1 MKRNKQ
7 IGIALLLSV
16 LSAYGQSGRSHEL
29 NPIEKQKKELPALPA
44 TQTRS
49 SELRQT
55 GSTDYTKGTFIVN
68 EDWYGHNN
76 GSVNFLSDD
85 GKWIYRAFQKE
96 NPGKQLGAT
105 SQFGT
110 IYGGKLY
117 IVSKQEKDPS
127 ASVTGSKL
135 AVINPITMKVEK
147 EFTTIGGADGRSF
160 LGVDEHTG
168 YIGTSNGIY
177 RYDIDRMEIK
187 EQVGGTGSGGS
198 SLYESQIGTMI
209 RVNNRVF
216 AVQQNKG
223 LLVIDPFTHKVEKVL
238 SMPDGNGLGSIV
250 LSKDGTLWA
259 SVAVG
264 GEGSTRPYIWKIN
277 PYTLSVIKVE
287 IPTNNGIEE
296 IPNSW
301 YAWTADGFCAS
312 ATENKIY
319 WKGQGSGSWFTGYA
333 IFCYDI
339 DSGAFSVVYDFRK
352 LDGNWRLYGTGFRI
366 DPATDDM
373 YCFMYHEFLN
383 PEHKLAQI
391 HTDGKWIK
399 EYPYEI
405 SNYWFPAL
413 PVFPDNEAP
422 VINEEKL
429 PSTITLS
436 SEKNEY
442 SELLNDIITDKDNL
456 VSAVVATITNDK
468 PDQIIA
474 EVMNNRLIIKPIA
487 NISDAQTATL
497 SVRFNSNGKTVE
509 KAITVE
515 LSDVKPP
522 FYLNKTALT
531 LMSNDQQETLEVS
544 CMDGE
549 EVEWTS
555 SDDKIATVE
564 GGLITG
570 KGEGTATITAASKSR
585 KGVTAV
591 CTVTVKKY
599 VPPVLVSSITFEET
613 PTTIV
618 LGETFQLRAIVGP
631 EDAANKEIKWES
643 KDLSCISIDQNGL
656 ITSLKTGTNIQIIAW
671 STDGS
676 GKFGYFS
683 INSVAPPLVDL
694 KLAEDLYGAN
704 SDSIYLDEWDYE
716 VSLIKIPLILTP
728 ENAAADSKALKFE
741 NWSGIPDGWTFDP
754 NAKGITF
761 HYLDSDDLEIVNST
775 PFNRTISVDISYGE
789 NEDKKTYHA
798 SFKLIY
804 SKWINSF
811 SVDIDNLF
819 LGQDSVYDIKP
830 HIQIDRGDFTEEQK
844 SIIYS
849 SSDADIATV
858 TEAGVITTL
867 QKNGTAVITARIAD
881 GSYKEQIYLTV
892 GTDKATK
899 VTLSAKE
906 IQLDLHK
913 TKQLAATVDE
923 HASVRSV
930 RWSSNHPEMISVSAD
945 GLVLAKTAGKAE
957 VIATSADGAAS
968 DTCIVTAGTP
978 LEELVLTPA
987 ELTLDIN
994 DAVQGVFNL
1003 GSIVQIQPNPSNATI
1018 IAISGT
1024 QGIIKSITS
1033 SDQTIISNVSIYEK
1047 KMTAYKAG
1055 TASLCYLAKEGEISA
1070 TLSVRITDRS
1080 TGVTGI
1086 TLEQVQLIAALDKTY
1101 QIGYRIAGTAET
1113 EIEWESSHP
1122 DIAAVDD
1129 KGQITTKALGQTII
1143 RVTTKTGNFSSF
1155 CTVAVV
1161 EDFESVER
1169 VSLNH
1174 TALSLVTGSSSLLIA
1189 TVTPAEAANKYVS
1202 WQSDKPEIA
1211 TVSQGGIVNA
1221 LKAGTA
1227 TITVT
1232 TLDGGYT
1239 AECQVTVSNPP
1250 TPPEPPVVS
1259 VNGVSLNLSSLNLK
1273 KGETAVLA
1281 ATVTPSNAA
1290 NKSVSWAISDATVA
1304 SLSNGTVT
1312 AKAAGTTIVTV
1323 TTNEGNHTAACQITV
1338 SDPDLDKPVVEVKDS
1353 TATLTF
1359 PKVIGATLYEV
1370 SIYKYMNE
1378 VPVLYDTYMT
1388 DANGTVIS
1396 GLKSDLRAA
1405 SPDKIAISLQHL
1417 EGDTEYVVKII
1428 AIKEKDG
1435 QKETLGTYYSEPFQT
1450 SNTVDNEQISLA
1462 DASVYYSEGRLYLN
1476 NLERY
1481 TCYIIGMNGAILQV
1495 FEISSPNEQRPISL
1509 SEGFYVVM
1517 ATKENKRISK
1527 KILVNK

>member
-7 IGIALLLSV
+7 IGIALLLTV
-16 LSAYGQSGRSHEL
+16 LSAYGQNSGSREL
-29 NPIEKQKKELPALPA
+29 NPIEKQKMELRALPVN
-44 TQTRS
+44 QTHNP
-49 SELRQT
+49 ELRQA
-55 GSTDYTKGTFIVN
+55 GSTDYTKGTLIVN

-76 GSVNFLSDD
+76 ASVNFLSDD
-85 GKWIYRAFQKE
+85 GKWTYRAFQKE
-96 NPGKQLGAT
+96 NPSKQLGCT

-110 IYGGKLY
+110 IYGEKLY
-117 IVSKQEKDPS
+117 IISKQEKDPS
-127 ASVTGSKL
+127 VSVTGSRL
-135 AVINPITMKVEK
+135 AVINPKTMKVEK

-177 RYDIDRMEIK
+177 RYDIDKMDIK
-187 EQVGGTGSGGS
+187 EQLGGIESGGS

-216 AVQQNKG
+216 AVQQGKG
-223 LLVIDPFTHKVEKVL
+223 LVVINPFTHTVEKVL

-264 GEGSTRPYIWKIN
+264 GEGGTRPYIWKIN
-277 PYTLSVIKVE
+277 PYTLSIIKVE
-287 IPTNNGIEE
+287 IPTDKGIEE
-296 IPNSW
+296 IPNTW

-339 DSGAFSVVYDFRK
+339 DSGAFSEVYDFRK

-366 DPATDDM
+366 NPMTDDM

-391 HTDGKWIK
+391 HTDGKLIK
-399 EYPYEI
+399 EYPYEV

-429 PSTITLS
+429 PSTITLN

-442 SELLNDIITDKDNL
+442 SESLNDIIADKDNL

-468 PDQIIA
+468 PDLIIA
-474 EVMNNRLIIKPIA
+474 EVMNNKLIIKPIA
-487 NISDAQTATL
+487 NINEAQTATL
-497 SVRFNSNGKTVE
+497 NLRFNSNGRTVE
-509 KAITVE
+509 KPVTVE
-515 LSDVKPP
+515 LSNVKPP
-522 FYLNKTALT
+522 FYLNKTELT

-544 CMDGE
+544 RMDAE
-549 EVEWTS
+549 EIEWAS
-555 SDDKIATVE
+555 SDDKIVTVE
-564 GGLITG
+564 NGLITG
-570 KGEGTATITAASKSR
+570 KSEGIVTITATSKSR
-585 KGVTAV
+585 EDVTAV
-591 CTVTVKKY
+591 CTVTVNKY
-599 VPPVLVSSITFEET
+599 VPPVLVSSITFEEV
-613 PTTIV
+613 PTTLV
-618 LGETFQLRAIVGP
+618 LGETFQLKAIVGP

-643 KDLSCISIDQNGL
+643 KDHSCISIDQNGS
-656 ITSLKTGTNIQIIAW
+656 ITSLKAGTNIQIIAW

-716 VSLIKIPLILTP
+716 ISLIKIPLLLTP
-728 ENAAADSKALKFE
+728 ENAAADSKTLKFE

-754 NAKGITF
+754 YSNGITLN
-761 HYLDSDDLEIVNST
+761 YLDSDGYAIVNKT
-775 PFNRTISVDISYGE
+775 PFDATISVDISYGE
-789 NEDKKTYHA
+789 KTYHA

-819 LGQDSVYDIKP
+819 LGQDSTYDIKP

-849 SSDADIATV
+849 SSDTKIATV

-867 QKNGTAVITARIAD
+867 QKNGTAVITACIAD
-881 GSYKEQIYLTV
+881 GSYKKQIYLTV

-913 TKQLAATVDE
+913 TQQLAATVDE

-930 RWSSNHPEMISVSAD
+930 RWNSNHPEMISVSED
-945 GLVLAKTAGKAE
+945 GLVLAKTAGKVE
-957 VIATSADGAAS
+957 IIATSADGAAS

-978 LEELVLTPA
+978 LEELVLTPT

-994 DAVQGVFNL
+994 DADQGGFNL
-1003 GSIVQIQPNPSNATI
+1003 GSIVQTKPNPSNATI

-1033 SDQTIISNVSIYEK
+1033 SDKTIISNVDVYQK
-1047 KMTAYKAG
+1047 KLTVYKAG
-1055 TASLCYLAKEGEISA
+1055 TASLCYLAKEGDISA
-1070 TLSVRITDRS
+1070 TLSVRITDRKS
-1080 TGVTGI
+1080 GVSSI
-1086 TLEQVQLIAALDKTY
+1086 TLEPVQMVAALNKTY
-1101 QIGYRIAGTAET
+1101 QIGYRLASAVET
-1113 EIEWESSHP
+1113 EIEWKSSNP
-1122 DIAAVDD
+1122 EIAEVDN
-1129 KGQITTKALGQTII
+1129 KGEITTKAIGQTVI
-1143 RVTTKTGNFSSF
+1143 RATTKIGNFSSF

-1161 EDFESVER
+1161 EDFESVES

-1174 TALSLVTGSSSLLIA
+1174 TALSLTPGSSSLLIA
-1189 TVTPAEAANKYVS
+1189 TVTPAEAANKDVS

-1211 TVSQGGIVNA
+1211 TVSQSGIVNA
-1221 LKAGTA
+1221 LKPGTA
-1227 TITVT
+1227 TIAVT
-1232 TLDGGYT
+1232 TLDGGHK
-1239 AECQVTVSNPP
+1239 AECQITVSNPL
-1250 TPPEPPVVS
+1250 TPPEPPVAS

-1273 KGETAVLA
+1273 KGETAVLT
-1281 ATVTPSNAA
+1281 ATVTPSNAT
-1290 NKSVSWAISDATVA
+1290 NKSVSWVISDATVA

-1312 AKAAGTTIVTV
+1312 AKAAGTAIVTV
-1323 TTNEGNHTAACQITV
+1323 TTDEGNHTAACQITII
-1338 SDPDLDKPVVEVKDS
+1338 DPDLDKPVVEVKDS

-1359 PKVIGATLYEV
+1359 PKVAGATLYEV
-1370 SIYKYMNE
+1370 SIYKYVND

-1396 GLKSDLRAA
+1396 GQKSDLRTA
-1405 SPDKIAISLQHL
+1405 SPDKIAISLLHL
-1417 EGDTEYVVKII
+1417 EGNTEYIVKII
-1428 AIKEKDG
+1428 AIKEKDS

-1450 SNTVDNEQISLA
+1450 SNTVDNEQIGSA
-1462 DASVYYSEGRLYLN
+1462 DASIYYSKGRLYLN

-1481 TCYIIGMNGAILQV
+1481 TCYIIGMNGTILQV
-1495 FEISSPNEQRPISL
+1495 FEVSSPNEERLISL